1 MSDFQ
6 MYLGMGMRHIT
17 DITAYDHIVF
27 LLALCGIYKLTDW
40 KKVLILV
47 SAFTIGHSITLIL
60 ATLDV
65 ITFSRGLVEMLIPV
79 TIIITALFNVV
90 SLERSS
96 SDNTSKPKYGL
107 ALVFGLIHGMGF
119 SSYLKMTIEK
129 GDSVF
134 QPLLAFNIGV
144 EIGQVGIVLVILSLS
159 YLMINK
165 LRVGEKVWTIF
176 VSGAAF
182 GIALMLLVELLL
194 ELSYQ

>member
-17 DITAYDHIVF
+17 DIAAYDHIIFV
-27 LLALCGIYKLTDW
+27 LALCGIYKLSDW

-47 SAFTIGHSITLIL
+47 TAFTIGHSITLIL
-60 ATLDV
+60 ATLNV
-65 ITFSRGLVEMLIPV
+65 ISFSKNLIEILIPI
-79 TIIITALFNVV
+79 TIIITALFNVINF
-90 SLERSS
+90 EQR
-96 SDNTSKPKYGL
+96 DKAAAKTKYSL
-107 ALVFGLIHGMGF
+107 ALGFGLIHGMGF
-119 SSYLKMTIEK
+119 SNYLKLMLDK
-129 GDSVF
+129 GESVF

-144 EIGQVGIVLVILSLS
+144 EIGQVGIVLIILTLS

-165 LRVGEKVWTIF
+165 LKVGEKTWTVFI
-176 VSGAAF
+176 SGAAF